1 MIYDV
6 IIAGLGPAG
15 SIAARTLA
23 ARGMRVLAF
32 DKQYMP
38 RDKPCG
44 GAVSTRVG
52 QVLDDDLR
60 AVCEATIQGATFTFR
75 GAEQFAARFHKPVVY
90 MVRRSQ
96 FDQHLSQSARDQG
109 AHLHEGESIRAI
121 CIRKTS
127 VEVTTSRQVYRA
139 AWLIGADGANS
150 LVRRQVT
157 RDHHA
162 SPITG
167 LEAEIAPEHRVMQ
180 QHADVVR
187 LDFGAIPNGY
197 SWLFPKR
204 HHLSVGIAGAFR
216 QAPHPRRLYEHF
228 LTRQGLGH
236 WTDAKVHGHMIPI
249 YLGGQAQVQRQRAL
263 LIGDAARLVDPFLG
277 EGIYYAIQSAHIAS
291 HAILDATQQGLSA
304 GELYEQRLQDVLADL
319 RTALKMAR
327 LLYCFPHYGYY
338 LFKTRP
344 KLVEMYFQVLCGD
357 SSLTEFYRILRRT
370 ALSSVLRSARW
381 LRGVQFR
388 VPVMTGDNG
397 SPAKFHRNHPTPA
410 IRRDG

>member
-23 ARGMRVLAF
+23 AGGMRVLAF
-32 DKQYMP
+32 DKQRMP

-44 GAVSTRVG
+44 GAVSTRVR
-52 QVLDDDLR
+52 QVVNDDLR
-60 AVCEATIQGATFTFR
+60 EMCEATIQGAAFTFR
-75 GAEQFAARFHKPVVY
+75 GAERFVARFHKPVVY
-90 MVRRSQ
+90 MVRRAE
-96 FDQHLSQSARDQG
+96 FDHRLSQSARDHG
-109 AHLHEGESIRAI
+109 ARLREGESIRAL
-121 CIRKTS
+121 CVHKTG

-162 SPITG
+162 GPITG
-167 LEAEIAPEHRVMQ
+167 IEAEIAPEHRLMHQ
-180 QHADVVR
+180 YADEVR
-187 LDFGAIPNGY
+187 LDFGTIPHGY

-216 QAPHPRRLYEHF
+216 QATHPRRLYEHF

-236 WTDAKVHGHMIPI
+236 WIDAKIHGHMIPI
-249 YLGGQAQVQRQRAL
+249 YLGGQTPVQRQRAL

-277 EGIYYAIQSAHIAS
+277 EGIYYAIKSADIAS

-304 GELYEQRLQDVLADL
+304 GELYEQRLQEVLMDL
-319 RTALKMAR
+319 RAALKVAR
-327 LLYCFPHYGYY
+327 LLYRFPHYGYT
-338 LFKTRP
+338 LFKTHP

-357 SSLTEFYRILRRT
+357 SSLTEFYRMLRST
-370 ALSSVLRSARW
+370 AL
-381 LRGVQFR
+381 
-388 VPVMTGDNG
+388 
-397 SPAKFHRNHPTPA
+397 RNMLQSKK
-410 IRRDG
+410 